1 MTDQPRPEIPGP
13 PDFPEIEQQLLGI
26 VLTKGAL
33 FEAVSDQVESR
44 HFAEEAYGRIWT
56 VFAAMARDN
65 IPISLATALEPLVEE
80 LGWSRTD
87 TTKMLLAL
95 TNKAVTVTLHQVTY
109 VASLVRDVWMR
120 REVWQ
125 LGHDMLQRT
134 QGGLQNSGAAIIED
148 AEAKLFA
155 VADADQVQDEHS
167 FTLAD
172 AVVAGLDQAAAAAE
186 QYAAGELVG
195 VPTGLTVIDN
205 KLGGWRDTDLIM
217 IGARPGMGKAQ
228 PLDAKVLLVNG
239 KFVPMGTIKLGD
251 RLASIDDQSS
261 RVTAIYPQG
270 PKAVYRITFSDGRSA
285 EACAEHLW
293 RVRHRQWPRARTI
306 ETAELA
312 ELLQND
318 RNTNRIWIQQVT
330 GDFGDQRGLP
340 IHPWLLGVLL
350 GDGSF
355 RNAGGV
361 SVSSADPEIIARVG
375 ALLGDGFRFTQSGK
389 YDYRIV
395 KSVGSGANPLSDII
409 RSMGLGGLHSHQK
422 FIPAAYLSANRE
434 SRLELLRG
442 LMDTDGWAEKY
453 GSVRFVSTSPHLAL
467 GVQALV
473 RSLGGLCQIVEKR
486 PHFTHKGIKK
496 AGRLAYQCNI
506 RHEFPAQFFFL
517 DRKAKIARNQH
528 APRLNVQRVEL
539 SRITETQCIRVSHRS
554 HTYVTDHYIV
564 THNTALAL
572 KMARSAAEDF
582 VRRNAEKPKWV
593 LFFSMEMG
601 ADQLATRLVAAEAQI
616 SFEKIR
622 LGHCDV
628 QDLMKLDEA
637 GKAIRDLPIKI
648 DDTARLSVPAMRTRA
663 RRLKRRKGLGL
674 VIVDYLQLVGLSRD
688 EMKDSGGNRV
698 QEISTI
704 TRNLKALAKDLQ
716 VPVLCLAQLNREVE
730 KREDKRPMLSDL
742 RESGTIEQDAD
753 LVAFLYRE
761 HYYTASKPPARKDR
775 ENELDYSAR
784 RVEWQIKCDDL
795 KEVAELIIAKNR
807 HGSAGTL
814 LLKFIA
820 EMMLFPDDTPGGA
833 SAKENAERKR
843 QLALDLANKI
853 V

>member
-172 AVVAGLDQAAAAAE
+172 AVVAGLNQAAAAAE

-217 IGARPGMGKAQ
+217 IGARPGMGK
-228 PLDAKVLLVNG
+228 
-239 KFVPMGTIKLGD
+239 
-251 RLASIDDQSS
+251 
-261 RVTAIYPQG
+261 
-270 PKAVYRITFSDGRSA
+270 
-285 EACAEHLW
+285 
-293 RVRHRQWPRARTI
+293 
-306 ETAELA
+306 
-312 ELLQND
+312 
-318 RNTNRIWIQQVT
+318 
-330 GDFGDQRGLP
+330 
-340 IHPWLLGVLL
+340 
-350 GDGSF
+350 
-355 RNAGGV
+355 
-361 SVSSADPEIIARVG
+361 
-375 ALLGDGFRFTQSGK
+375 
-389 YDYRIV
+389 
-395 KSVGSGANPLSDII
+395 
-409 RSMGLGGLHSHQK
+409 
-422 FIPAAYLSANRE
+422 
-434 SRLELLRG
+434 
-442 LMDTDGWAEKY
+442 
-453 GSVRFVSTSPHLAL
+453 
-467 GVQALV
+467 
-473 RSLGGLCQIVEKR
+473 
-486 PHFTHKGIKK
+486 
-496 AGRLAYQCNI
+496 
-506 RHEFPAQFFFL
+506 
-517 DRKAKIARNQH
+517 
-528 APRLNVQRVEL
+528 
-539 SRITETQCIRVSHRS
+539 
-554 HTYVTDHYIV
+554 
-564 THNTALAL
+564 TALAL